1 MDYGFEAAGFR
12 TAVTV
17 EADATCCNTLR
28 ANTSRMQTT
37 VIERSIFDVPSSEM
51 LAAARAE
58 PGQIDVLIGGPPCQP
73 FSKSGYWAHGDTR
86 RLDDPRADTLSA
98 YMRVVEEVRPRA
110 VVLENVGAI
119 AFDGKNE
126 ALSLL
131 LRRFREINRAHGT
144 KYEPVYQVLSAAS
157 YGVPQLRE
165 RFFLVASADGAPFQ
179 FPNATHCSEEEQESE
194 ESLLLQPHRTAWDA
208 LGNVAPDADEDLEM
222 RGKWA
227 KLLPTIPEGMNYLHH
242 TERGEGGLHLF
253 GWRRRYWSFLLKL
266 AKNRPSWTIQAQP
279 GPATGPFHWD
289 NRLLSHRE
297 LCRLQTFPDHVRIT
311 GNHAAVQKQVGNAVP
326 SLLAEVIA
334 RAVGTQLLGL
344 RSMKGP
350 PSLLLPSLGKPPRP
364 RKPRAV
370 PAEYLALVGKHA
382 AHPGTGQGYRAAA
395 RVPAEP

>member
-1 MDYGFEAAGFR
+1 
-12 TAVTV
+12 
-17 EADATCCNTLR
+17 
-28 ANTSRMQTT
+28 
-37 VIERSIFDVPSSEM
+37 
-51 LAAARAE
+51 
-58 PGQIDVLIGGPPCQP
+58 
-73 FSKSGYWAHGDTR
+73 
-86 RLDDPRADTLSA
+86 
-98 YMRVVEEVRPRA
+98 MRVVEEVRPRA
-110 VVLENVGAI
+110 VVLENVGAF

-144 KYEPVYQVLSAAS
+144 KYDPVYRVLSAAS

-165 RFFLVASADGAPFQ
+165 RFFLVASADGKRFE
-179 FPNATHCSEEEQESE
+179 FPDPTHCSEEEQESE

-208 LGNVAPDADEDLEM
+208 LGNVTPDADEDLEM

-227 KLLPTIPEGMNYLHH
+227 RLLPTIPEGMNYLHH
-242 TERGEGGLHLF
+242 TERSEDGGLPLF

-289 NRLLSHRE
+289 NRLLGHRE

-311 GNHAAVQKQVGNAVP
+311 GNRAAVQKQVGNAVP

-344 RSMKGP
+344 RTMKAP

-364 RKPRAV
+364 RKPREV
-370 PAEYLALVGKHA
+370 PAEYLALVGKHV
-382 AHPGTGQGYRAAA
+382 AHPGTGQGYRAVA
-395 RVPAEP
+395 RVPSAS